1 VISARLAEERRVAI
15 AAVRDASRLCRA
27 VRASF
32 SPDHAAAKADAS
44 PVTVADLGSQ
54 AVVSLALADAFPN
67 DPIAGEEDAGP
78 LRAAPTSPIAQAVL
92 EHVSAFRSEI
102 DRDRLSWALDR
113 CNDEGGPGGRHWAV
127 DPVDGTKGFLR
138 GGQYAVA
145 LALIEDGQVL
155 LGVLGCPNVAVDA
168 ADPAAGIGCLFVAE
182 RGGGAW
188 QLPLDDA
195 GEVSEG
201 GQTAERPI
209 HTSDVTDV
217 RSARWAESL
226 EPSHSSQS
234 EAAEVVRLL
243 GITAEPIRV
252 DSQVKYA
259 LVARGDASIYLR
271 LPIGGYVENIW
282 DHAAGSL
289 LVSEAGG
296 IVTDVDGRDLDFTT
310 GRKLSRNRGI
320 LAAVPALHDQVL
332 AAVTRVLGG

>member
-1 VISARLAEERRVAI
+1 
-15 AAVRDASRLCRA
+15 
-27 VRASF
+27 
-32 SPDHAAAKADAS
+32 
-44 PVTVADLGSQ
+44 
-54 AVVSLALADAFPN
+54 
-67 DPIAGEEDAGP
+67 
-78 LRAAPTSPIAQAVL
+78 VL
-92 EHVSAFRSEI
+92 EHVTAVRPEI
-102 DRDRLSWALDR
+102 DRDRLCWALDR
-113 CNDEGGPGGRHWAV
+113 CNDGAGPTGRHWTV

-155 LGVLGCPNVAVDA
+155 LGLLGCPNLAVDA
-168 ADPAAGIGCLFVAE
+168 SDAAAGTGCLFVAE

-201 GQTAERPI
+201 GQAAERRI
-209 HTSDVTDV
+209 QVSGATDV
-217 RSARWAESL
+217 RIARWAESV
-226 EPSHSSQS
+226 EPGHSSQS
-234 EAAEVVRLL
+234 EAAEVARLL
-243 GITAEPIRV
+243 GIASEPIRV
-252 DSQVKYA
+252 DSQVKYG

-296 IVTDVDGRDLDFTT
+296 VVTDIDGRELDFRT

-320 LAAVPALHDQVL
+320 LATAPALHDEVL
-332 AAVTRVLGG
+332 AAVTQVLGG

>member
-1 VISARLAEERRVAI
+1 MTPARLADERRVAI

-32 SPDHAAAKADAS
+32 SPEHATAKSDAS

-67 DPIAGEEDAGP
+67 DPIAGEEDARP
-78 LRAAPTSPIAQAVL
+78 LRSAPGSPIAQAVL
-92 EHVSAFRSEI
+92 EHVSALRTEI
-102 DRDRLSWALDR
+102 DLDGLCEALDR
-113 CNDEGGPGGRHWAV
+113 CNDEAGPAGRHWTV

-145 LALIEDGQVL
+145 LALIEAGKVV
-155 LGVLGCPNVAVDA
+155 LGVLGCPNLAVDA
-168 ADPAAGIGCLFVAE
+168 ADPVAGIGCLFVAE

-201 GQTAERPI
+201 GQAAERSI
-209 HTSDVTDV
+209 HVSNISDVHV
-217 RSARWAESL
+217 ARWAESV
-226 EPSHSSQS
+226 EPGHSSQP
-234 EAAEVVRLL
+234 EAAEVARLL

-252 DSQVKYA
+252 DSQVKYG

-296 IVTDVDGRDLDFTT
+296 AVTDVDGRQLDFTT

-320 LAAVPALHDQVL
+320 LATAAALHDQVL
-332 AAVTRVLGG
+332 SAVTRVLGG

>member
-1 VISARLAEERRVAI
+1 MTPARLAEERRVAI
-15 AAVRDASRLCRA
+15 AAVRDASLLCRA

-54 AVVSLALADAFPN
+54 AIVSLALADAFPD

-78 LRAAPTSPIAQAVL
+78 LRGAPGSPIAETVL
-92 EHVSAFRSEI
+92 EHVTALRPEI
-102 DRDRLSWALDR
+102 DLDRLRWALDR
-113 CNDEGGPGGRHWAV
+113 CNDEAGPAGRHWTV

-145 LALIEDGQVL
+145 LALIEDGGVV
-155 LGVLGCPNVAVDA
+155 LGVLGCPNLAVDA

-201 GQTAERPI
+201 GQTGARSI
-209 HTSDVTDV
+209 HASEVADV
-217 RSARWAESL
+217 RAARWAESV
-226 EPSHSSQS
+226 EPGHSSQS
-234 EAAEVVRLL
+234 EAAEVARLL

-259 LVARGDASIYLR
+259 LVARSDASIYLR
-271 LPIGGYVENIW
+271 LPLGGYLENIW

-296 IVTDVDGRDLDFTT
+296 AVTDVDGRQLDFTT

-320 LAAVPALHDQVL
+320 LATAPELHNEVL